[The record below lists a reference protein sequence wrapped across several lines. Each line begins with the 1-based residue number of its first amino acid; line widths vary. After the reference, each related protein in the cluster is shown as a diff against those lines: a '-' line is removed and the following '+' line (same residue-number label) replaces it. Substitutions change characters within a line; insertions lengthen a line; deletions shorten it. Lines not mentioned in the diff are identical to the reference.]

1 MHPDEAGA
9 GIELHMS
16 EPHLPGR
23 GSAFFPQAGK
33 IFRGVEVLLYYLLY
47 IHICTIIRV
56 ER

>member
-1 MHPDEAGA
+1 MCPDEAGA

-23 GSAFFPQAGK
+23 SSAFFPQGK

-47 IHICTIIRV
+47 IHTYMYNH
-56 ER
+56 